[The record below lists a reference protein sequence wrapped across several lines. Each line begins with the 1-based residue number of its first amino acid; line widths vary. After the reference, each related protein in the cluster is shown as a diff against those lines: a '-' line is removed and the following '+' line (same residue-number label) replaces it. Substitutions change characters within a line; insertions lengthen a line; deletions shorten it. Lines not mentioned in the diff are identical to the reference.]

1 MSLKKM
7 LNSCKKRK
15 MLFVERHGT
24 QHFIDNGHMKFDI
37 SDIAPAWGVDDCIIA
52 LELTEDDLEKME
64 YGDVDASNYLS
75 PDDPRL
81 VDVHTIGININFA
94 NMEVC
99 PFLTP
104 DKKVFFANTEE
115 LNLFKNVNR
124 LKFQLNTEPNEKHKE
139 YGLYVFS
146 DSYCVGMIKPIFVNL
161 ESLNKCLGILKNG
174 VARSLYTHFLDA
186 GGQVSLDDMTTP
198 NEDNSSDNEVNVDDD
213 TE

>member
-7 LNSCKKRK
+7 LNSCKKQK
-15 MLFVERHGT
+15 KLFVEKHGS

-81 VDVHTIGININFA
+81 VDVHTIGISISFA
-94 NMEVC
+94 NMEVR

-115 LNLFKNVNR
+115 LNLFKKVYG

-146 DSYCVGMIKPIFVNL
+146 DSYCVGMIKPISINL
-161 ESLNKCLGILKNG
+161 KMLNKRLTELNDG
-174 VARSLYTHFLDA
+174 VVKSLFAHFYDV
-186 GGQVSLDDMTTP
+186 GGQISMDDIS
-198 NEDNSSDNEVNVDDD
+198 ESDADGDGGDD
-213 TE
+213 